1 MKNKILVFV
10 TAMLFSGCNSTKQL
24 KETSNDLM
32 ASIVGQGF
40 KVYYSKRDIPKRLYR
55 SYRKLY
61 EKGMLMANKNEDFNP
76 FDVEWKGVPDRRF
89 IFGANSASRE
99 YELFV
104 YEEGGVGLKNYCI
117 ISKKEE
123 GGEGSIL
130 KVYLF
135 RRANDIDE
143 LKEII
148 AKKDYRIKSRRRI
161 YGNNTI
167 TALKKELNGSE
178 EVKFSTFHSCN

>member
-1 MKNKILVFV
+1 MLTRLHITQQYLLHQEKRKKSEVKNK
-10 TAMLFSGCNSTKQL
+10 LFGLIAIMVLLSCNSTKQL
-24 KETSNDLM
+24 RETSSDLM
-32 ASIVGQGF
+32 VPVVGQAF
-40 KVYYSKRDIPKRLYR
+40 QVYYSKRDISKRLYR
-55 SYRKLY
+55 NYRKLY
-61 EKGMLMANKNEDFNP
+61 EKGMLMANKNENFNP

-89 IFGANSASRE
+89 IFGANSASRV

-104 YEEGGVGLKNYCI
+104 YEEGGGGLKNYCI

-148 AKKDYRIKSRRRI
+148 AKKDYRISNR
-161 YGNNTI
+161 N
-167 TALKKELNGSE
+167 
-178 EVKFSTFHSCN
+178 